1 MYFSKLFVPTTR
13 QDPSDAE
20 LISHKLMVRSGMI
33 KKTAAGIYNWLPLG
47 YKVLK
52 KVENIVR
59 KNLDNFGAQEI
70 LMPMVQPAELW
81 KESLRFDQYGKELL
95 KFKDRSDR
103 DFVLGP
109 THEEIICEIFRSY
122 PISYKELPINLYQ
135 IQTKF
140 RDEIRPRFGVMR
152 CREFLMKDAYSFDID
167 EKGMEKSYENMK
179 DAYVSIFNDI
189 GLDYR
194 IVKADA
200 GNIGGD
206 VSEEFH
212 IIADSGED
220 LLAISD
226 SSDFAAN
233 VEVLEYEKDPSE
245 LDGEPSPDGKGK
257 LMIKRGIEVGHI
269 FQLGQKYSEKMSVSI
284 KDSSGKGIDVFM
296 GCYGVGVSR
305 IVAASIEQNHDDKG
319 IIWPYAIAPFHVNVI
334 CLDPKKEEVL
344 KECESVYQIIKDA
357 GHDVLLDNRDIRAGQ
372 KFTDNE
378 ILGIPYSIVIG
389 PKNFSNNS
397 FEFVP
402 RKTNKKL
409 DLNID
414 EIKQRLEE
422 EKLSLI
428 HI

>member
-59 KNLDNFGAQEI
+59 KNLDGFGGQEI

-95 KFKDRSDR
+95 KFKDRSER

-122 PISYKELPINLYQ
+122 PISYKDLPINLYQ

-167 EKGMEKSYENMK
+167 EKGMEMSYKNMK
-179 DAYVSIFNDI
+179 EAYVSTFDDI

-257 LMIKRGIEVGHI
+257 LIIKRGIEVGHI

-284 KDSSGKGIDVFM
+284 KDSSGQSIDVFM
-296 GCYGVGVSR
+296 GCYGIGVSR
-305 IVAASIEQNHDDKG
+305 IVAAAIEQNHDEKG
-319 IIWPYAIAPFHVNVI
+319 IIWPYAIAPFHVNII
-334 CLDPKKEEVL
+334 CLDPKKDEVL
-344 KECESVYQIIKDA
+344 KECESVYQILKDA
-357 GHDVLLDNRDIRAGQ
+357 GHDVILDDRDMRAGQ

-389 PKNFSNNS
+389 PKNFSNNN
-397 FEFVP
+397 FEFVI
-402 RKTNKKL
+402 RNTNEKL
-409 DLNID
+409 DLSID
-414 EIKQRLEE
+414 EIKQKMEE
-422 EKLSLI
+422 EK
-428 HI
+428 

>member
-59 KNLDNFGAQEI
+59 KNLDNFAAQEI

-305 IVAASIEQNHDDKG
+305 IVAAAIEQNHDDKG

-357 GHDVLLDNRDIRAGQ
+357 GHDVLLDDRDIRAGQ

-389 PKNFSNNS
+389 PKNFSNNR
-397 FEFVP
+397 FEFVA
-402 RKTNKKL
+402 RKTNEKL

-422 EKLSLI
+422 EK
-428 HI
+428 

>member
-13 QDPSDAE
+13 QNPSDAE

-357 GHDVLLDNRDIRAGQ
+357 GHDVLLDDRDIRAGQ

-422 EKLSLI
+422 EK
-428 HI
+428 

>member
-1 MYFSKLFVPTTR
+1 VYFSKLFVPTTR

-305 IVAASIEQNHDDKG
+305 IVAAAIEQNHDDKG

-357 GHDVLLDNRDIRAGQ
+357 GHDVLLDDRDIRAGQ

-389 PKNFSNNS
+389 PKNFSKNS
-397 FEFVP
+397 FEFVS
-402 RKTNKKL
+402 RKTNEKL

-422 EKLSLI
+422 EK
-428 HI
+428 

>member
-47 YKVLK
+47 YRVLK

-81 KESLRFDQYGKELL
+81 KESLRFDKYGKELL

-305 IVAASIEQNHDDKG
+305 IVAAAIEQNHDDKG

-357 GHDVLLDNRDIRAGQ
+357 GHDVLLDDRDIRAGQ

-402 RKTNKKL
+402 RKTNEKL
-409 DLNID
+409 NLNID

-422 EKLSLI
+422 EK
-428 HI
+428 

>member
-33 KKTAAGIYNWLPLG
+33 KKTAAGIYNWLPIG
-47 YKVLK
+47 YRVLK

-95 KFKDRSDR
+95 KFKDRSER

-109 THEEIICEIFRSY
+109 THEE
-122 PISYKELPINLYQ
+122 ISYKELPINLYQ

-179 DAYVSIFNDI
+179 DAYISTFDDI

-226 SSDFAAN
+226 ASDFAAN

-245 LDGEPSPDGKGK
+245 LDGQPSPDGKGK
-257 LMIKRGIEVGHI
+257 LIIKRGIEVGHI

-284 KDSSGKGIDVFM
+284 KDSSGRGINSFM
-296 GCYGVGVSR
+296 GCYGIGVSR
-305 IVAASIEQNHDDKG
+305 IVAAAIEQNHDDKG

-357 GHDVLLDNRDIRAGQ
+357 GHDVLLDDRDIRAGQ

-378 ILGIPYSIVIG
+378 ILGVPFSIVIG

-397 FEFVP
+397 FEFVI
-402 RKTNKKL
+402 RKTNEKL

-422 EKLSLI
+422 EK
-428 HI
+428 

>member
-167 EKGMEKSYENMK
+167 EQGMGKSYENMK
-179 DAYVSIFNDI
+179 DAYVNIFNDI

-257 LMIKRGIEVGHI
+257 LIIKRGIEVGHI

-305 IVAASIEQNHDDKG
+305 IVAAAIEQNHDDKG

-357 GHDVLLDNRDIRAGQ
+357 GHDVLLDDRDIRAGQ

-402 RKTNKKL
+402 RKTNEKL

-414 EIKQRLEE
+414 EIKQKLEG
-422 EKLSLI
+422 EK
-428 HI
+428 